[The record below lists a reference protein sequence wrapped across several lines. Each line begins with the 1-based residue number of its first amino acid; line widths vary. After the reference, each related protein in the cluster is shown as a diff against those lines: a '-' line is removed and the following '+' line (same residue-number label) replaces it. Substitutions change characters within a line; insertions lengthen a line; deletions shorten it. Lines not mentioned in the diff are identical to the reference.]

1 MERPVTLIIGLGQ
14 TVGDAV
20 ARRFIE
26 AGHDVLAVDPDASLL
41 DELKKTAGDK
51 IAYHVGAVHTKLGL
65 RNAMAAAL
73 ETYQFV
79 DNVVIIPPLP
89 EPDRLMDLDMEDFET
104 VLMKTV
110 RGAVQALRVF
120 SPELIAERPETG
132 NAADRT
138 RQTGTFTF
146 VLSLGAQMTQPG
158 YFSESATQHAILGI
172 VKAAAIELAE
182 EAVRVNAIVALR
194 PRAERRE
201 PWLQD
206 RTPMGRP
213 SLAEEIAETAC
224 FLASESSA
232 IITGEAI
239 TLDGG
244 RRHLSGL
251 TGASEED
258 EG

>member
-1 MERPVTLIIGLGQ
+1 MDKPVTLIIGLGQ

-20 ARRFIE
+20 ARRFLDE
-26 AGHDVLAVDPDASLL
+26 GHAVLAVDPDARLL
-41 DELKKTAGDK
+41 DELKKSVGDK
-51 IAYHVGAVHTKLGL
+51 IAYHHGAVHSKLGL

-73 ETYQFV
+73 ETYNFV
-79 DNVVIIPPLP
+79 DNVVIIPALP
-89 EPDRLMDLDMEDFET
+89 EKDRLLDLDMEDFET

-120 SPELIAERPETG
+120 SPELIAERPEAE
-132 NAADRT
+132 NAADRS

-146 VLSLGAQMTQPG
+146 VLSLGAQMAQPG
-158 YFSESATQHAILGI
+158 WFSESVSQHAILGI

-194 PRAERRE
+194 PRAEGRE
-201 PWLQD
+201 PWLRD

-224 FLASESSA
+224 FLASPNSA

-244 RRHLSGL
+244 RRFLSGL
-251 TGASEED
+251 VDTD
-258 EG
+258 RDD

>member
-1 MERPVTLIIGLGQ
+1 MDRPVTLIIGLGQ

-20 ARRFIE
+20 VRRFIE
-26 AGHDVLAVDPDASLL
+26 QDHDVLAVDPSSDLL
-41 DELKKTAGDK
+41 DELKKAVGDK
-51 IAYHVGAVHTKLGL
+51 IAYHHGAVHTKLGL

-73 ETYQFV
+73 ETYSYV

-89 EPDRLMDLDMEDFET
+89 EPDHLLELDMEDFET

-120 SPELIAERPETG
+120 APQLIAERPETE

-158 YFSESATQHAILGI
+158 WFSESVSQHAIVGI
-172 VKAAAIELAE
+172 VKAAAIELAA

-194 PRAERRE
+194 PRAEGRE
-201 PWLQD
+201 PWLTN

-213 SLAEEIAETAC
+213 SLAEEIAETAV
-224 FLASESSA
+224 FLASPSSA

-244 RRHLSGL
+244 RRFLSGL
-251 TGASEED
+251 VESED
-258 EG
+258 D

>member
-1 MERPVTLIIGLGQ
+1 MDRPVTLIIGLGQ

-26 AGHDVLAVDPDASLL
+26 NDHDVLAVDPSSELL
-41 DELKKTAGDK
+41 DDLKKAVGDK
-51 IAYHVGAVHTKLGL
+51 VAYHHGAVHTKLGL

-73 ETYQFV
+73 ETYSYV

-89 EPDRLMDLDMEDFET
+89 DPDRLLDLDMEDFES

-120 SPELIAERPETG
+120 APQLIAERPETE

-158 YFSESATQHAILGI
+158 WFSESVSQHAIVGI
-172 VKAAAIELAE
+172 VKAAAIELAA

-194 PRAERRE
+194 PRAEGRE
-201 PWLQD
+201 PWLMN

-213 SLAEEIAETAC
+213 SLAEEIAETAL
-224 FLASESSA
+224 FLTNPSSA

-244 RRHLSGL
+244 RRFLSGL
-251 TGASEED
+251 VASED
-258 EG
+258 D

>member
-1 MERPVTLIIGLGQ
+1 MDKPVTLIIGLGQ

-20 ARRFIE
+20 ARRFLDE
-26 AGHDVLAVDPDASLL
+26 GHAVLAVDPDAKLL

-51 IAYHVGAVHTKLGL
+51 IAYHHGAVHTKLGL

-73 ETYQFV
+73 ETYRFV
-79 DNVVIIPPLP
+79 DNIVCIPPLP
-89 EPDRLMDLDMEDFET
+89 DADRLLDLDMEDFEA
-104 VLMKTV
+104 VLMKTA

-120 SPELIAERPETG
+120 APELIAERPETE

-146 VLSLGAQMTQPG
+146 VLSLGASMAQPG
-158 YFSESATQHAILGI
+158 WFSESVSQHAILGI

-182 EAVRVNAIVALR
+182 ESVRVNAVISLR
-194 PRAERRE
+194 PRAEGRE
-201 PWLQD
+201 PWLKD
-206 RTPMGRP
+206 RTPLGRP

-224 FLASESSA
+224 FLASPNSA

-244 RRHLSGL
+244 RGILSGL
-251 TGASEED
+251 IAKEED
-258 EG
+258 

>member
-1 MERPVTLIIGLGQ
+1 MEKPVTLIIGLGQ

-20 ARRFIE
+20 ARRFLD
-26 AGHDVLAVDPDASLL
+26 AGHAVLAVDPDAALL
-41 DELKKTAGDK
+41 EELKKTTGDK
-51 IAYHVGAVHTKLGL
+51 VAYHHGAVHTKLGL

-73 ETYQFV
+73 ETYNFI
-79 DNVVIIPPLP
+79 DNVVLIPPLP
-89 EPDRLMDLDMEDFET
+89 EPDRLLDLEMEDFEA
-104 VLMKTV
+104 VLMKTA

-120 SPELIAERPETG
+120 APEMIAERPETE
-132 NAADRT
+132 NAADRS

-146 VLSLGAQMTQPG
+146 VLSLGAQMAQPG
-158 YFSESATQHAILGI
+158 WFSEVVSQHAILGI

-194 PRAERRE
+194 PRAEGRE
-201 PWLQD
+201 PWLKD
-206 RTPMGRP
+206 RTPLGRP

-224 FLASESSA
+224 FLASPNSA

-244 RRHLSGL
+244 RRFLSGL
-251 TGASEED
+251 I
-258 EG
+258 EGEAD

>member
-1 MERPVTLIIGLGQ
+1 MYKPVTLIIGLGQ

-20 ARRFIE
+20 ARRFLDD
-26 AGHDVLAVDPDASLL
+26 GHSVLAVDPDAKLL
-41 DELKKTAGDK
+41 EELKKTTGDK
-51 IAYHVGAVHTKLGL
+51 IAYHHGAVHTKLGL

-73 ETYQFV
+73 ETYQFI
-79 DNVVIIPPLP
+79 DNIVCIPPLP
-89 EPDRLMDLDMEDFET
+89 EADRLLDLDMEDFET
-104 VLMKTV
+104 VLMKTA

-120 SPELIAERPETG
+120 SPELIAERPEIE
-132 NAADRT
+132 NAADRS

-146 VLSLGAQMTQPG
+146 VLSLGAAMSQPG
-158 YFSESATQHAILGI
+158 WFSESVSQHAILGI

-182 EAVRVNAIVALR
+182 EAVRVNAVIALR
-194 PRAERRE
+194 PRAEGRE
-201 PWLQD
+201 PWLKD

-224 FLASESSA
+224 FLASPNSA

-244 RRHLSGL
+244 RRILSGVV
-251 TGASEED
+251 GQEED
-258 EG
+258 